1 MVIIFAISM
10 SATEEVMYLI
20 VVIIRVQVRQLSS
33 YVYIL
38 SLQVINLL
46 LHV

>member
-20 VVIIRVQVRQLSS
+20 VVIICVQVRQLSS